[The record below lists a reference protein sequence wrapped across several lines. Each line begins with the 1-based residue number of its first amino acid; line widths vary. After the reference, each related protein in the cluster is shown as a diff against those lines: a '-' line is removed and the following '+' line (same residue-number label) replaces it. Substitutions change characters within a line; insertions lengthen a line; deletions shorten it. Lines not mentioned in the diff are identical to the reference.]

1 MENYLADSLGYDE
14 IDAAGGN
21 LTSIDVDGGLVVQV
35 RYAEVVGTDDERDQ
49 RWQVLGGQRPRQ
61 RQLTRRIVDVEL
73 GLVVSLDDLVAHG
86 AVQWQRVVVHGLHP
100 EARTEPAQIRRQT
113 GLVP

>member
-49 RWQVLGGQRPRQ
+49 RWQGLGGQRPRQ

-73 GLVVSLDDLVAHG
+73 GLVADDG
-86 AVQWQRVVVHGLHP
+86 AAAVG
-100 EARTEPAQIRRQT
+100 EEKEEEGEPLGR
-113 GLVP
+113 